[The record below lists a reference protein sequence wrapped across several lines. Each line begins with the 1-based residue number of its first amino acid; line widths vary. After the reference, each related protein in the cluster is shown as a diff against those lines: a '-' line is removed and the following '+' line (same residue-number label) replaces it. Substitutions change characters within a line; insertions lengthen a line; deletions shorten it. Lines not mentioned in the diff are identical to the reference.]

1 MLRVWGRPDSSNVQ
15 KVMWICAEM
24 GVEVERIDIGGKFGG
39 NREPEYL
46 AKNPNGLVPTLEDG
60 DFVLWE
66 SHSIVRY
73 VCEKFGPE
81 PWYPADAEKRGRAN
95 QWMDWVLST
104 LGVPMGA
111 VFVGLVRTPPE
122 KRDAG
127 AIEAARQKAADLW
140 ALVDAQLAG
149 RPYIA
154 GEAPTTADVA
164 FGPNVYRWF
173 NMDIERPPLPNVKAY
188 FERLAERPAYRQH
201 LMLPLT

>member
-1 MLRVWGRPDSSNVQ
+1 MLRVLGRPDSSNVQ

-81 PWYPADAEKRGRAN
+81 PWYPADPEKRGRTN
-95 QWMDWVLST
+95 QWMDWVLTT
-104 LGVPMGA
+104 LGLPMGA
-111 VFVGLVRTPPE
+111 LFLGLVRTPPE
-122 KRDAG
+122 KRDPA
-127 AIEAARQKAADLW
+127 AVEAARQKAADLW

-154 GEAPTTADVA
+154 GEAPSTADIA
-164 FGPNVYRWF
+164 FGPNVYRWHKL
-173 NMDIERPPLPNVKAY
+173 DIERPNLPNVEAY
-188 FERLAERPAYRQH
+188 FERLAERPAFRQH